1 MGLVT
6 LLRRGLASL
15 RRPGHTQSLA
25 KAISWRIVG
34 TLDTLFISYIITG
47 ELVWALSIASVE
59 LFTKIILFY
68 MHDRV
73 WEFIRIKE

>member
-1 MGLVT
+1 MGLVSI
-6 LLRRGLASL
+6 LKKGLEKI
-15 RRPGHTQSLA
+15 RRPGHTQSLT

-34 TLDTLFISYIITG
+34 TLDTLFISFFITG

-73 WEFIRIKE
+73 WEFIRIRE